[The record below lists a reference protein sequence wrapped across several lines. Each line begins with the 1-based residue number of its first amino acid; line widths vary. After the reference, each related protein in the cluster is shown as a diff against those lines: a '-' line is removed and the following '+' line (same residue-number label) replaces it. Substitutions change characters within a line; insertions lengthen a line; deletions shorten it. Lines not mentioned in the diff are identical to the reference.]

1 MKTERCHN
9 EDGCVDCPEKDATL
23 PTPKEARS
31 MLEDAIA
38 ALGQG
43 VCEEWVACGWL
54 SRKNAVNRV
63 QHGES
68 PDIVA
73 RDFLR

>member
-1 MKTERCHN
+1 MKTELRHN
-9 EDGCVDCPEKDATL
+9 EGCCVDCPEKEATL
-23 PTPKEARS
+23 PTPKDARS
-31 MLEDAIA
+31 MLEDALV

-54 SRKNAVNRV
+54 SRRNAVNRV
-63 QHGES
+63 QRGES

-73 RDFLR
+73 RNFLR

>member
-1 MKTERCHN
+1 
-9 EDGCVDCPEKDATL
+9 
-23 PTPKEARS
+23 

-54 SRKNAVNRV
+54 SRRNAVNRV